1 MLDEVTTAIA
11 TGAAGNVIAYMLN
24 GRVDALRTQVAGM
37 FRHGTP
43 QERTTVL
50 RGLDEDAR
58 ALKREEVSRADLTE
72 RWINLLAS
80 YLAQHPEARSDIEA
94 FSSLHTASRIINIGS
109 QHNIGSGLFI
119 GGDNHGDISLRGE
132 A

>member
-43 QERTTVL
+43 QERATVL

-58 ALKREEVSRADLTE
+58 ALNRAEVSKADLTE
-72 RWINLLAS
+72 RWIKLLAS

-94 FSSLHTASRIINIGS
+94 FDSLHTASRIINIGS
-109 QHNIGSGLFI
+109 QNNIGSGFFI
-119 GGDNHGDISLRGE
+119 GGENHGDISLKGE

>member
-1 MLDEVTTAIA
+1 MLDEVATAIA

-24 GRVDALRTQVAGM
+24 GRVDALRAQLAGM

-43 QERTTVL
+43 QERTRIL
-50 RGLDEDAR
+50 RGLDTDAR
-58 ALKREEVSRADLTE
+58 ALKREEVSEADLTE
-72 RWINLLAS
+72 RWINLLVS

-94 FSSLHTASRIINIGS
+94 FSSLHTTSRIINIGS
-109 QHNIGSGLFI
+109 QNNVGSGIFI
-119 GGDNHGDISLRGE
+119 GGDNHGEISLRGE

>member
-24 GRVDALRTQVAGM
+24 GRVDALRTQIPRM

-43 QERTTVL
+43 KERSTIL
-50 RGLDEDAR
+50 RGLDKDAG
-58 ALKREEVSRADLTE
+58 ALKRGEVSKADLTE
-72 RWINLLAS
+72 RWINLIAS

-94 FSSLHTASRIINIGS
+94 FGSLHTASRIITIGS
-109 QHNIGSGLFI
+109 QNNIGSGFFI
-119 GGDNHGDISLRGE
+119 AGDNYGGISLRGE